1 MSSKPIAL
9 FDPDILRRA
18 AIDAVVKLAP
28 RQLVRNPVMF
38 VTGCSGHRRYTH
50 PHPGSGDWPG

>member
-9 FDPDILRRA
+9 FDSGILRRA

-38 VTGCSGHRRYTH
+38 VTGVVAH
-50 PHPGSGDWPG
+50 W